1 MIYENQIS
9 IEEMK
14 EMLVESEID
23 YVRDLVIKCKYDDL
37 CEFICYIAIENFN
50 VPIPRSSSPAGF
62 FEGDAFFIYVAI
74 L

>member
-23 YVRDLVIKCKYDDL
+23 YVRDLVIKSKYDDL
-37 CEFICYIAIENFN
+37 CEFIRECCFNDFRTMSEEEIEEQYEWRF
-50 VPIPRSSSPAGF
+50 GF
-62 FEGDAFFIYVAI
+62 EEEATK
-74 L
+74 